1 MSPPL
6 VVSLSGL
13 DLPVLDQ
20 CVEFGA
26 DLDRRAVP
34 LSLLIAPHPAPPNP
48 VLDWIA
54 GRVDS
59 RDVVSLHGFART
71 APGLRARLA
80 PAAGLPAHEAG
91 LHLVAAAAVLE
102 RFGLRTKTFI
112 PARWFGSA
120 GTITALRRRGF
131 SVCADAMAVRE
142 LATGRVHRGR
152 IRMIGPGERAEPW
165 WCRALVLGAG
175 RAARLGRPV
184 RLAVDSA
191 VLRKPAARQAVLD
204 AIDLALHHGA
214 RPVTYA
220 SFGVPGGL

>member
-13 DLPVLDQ
+13 DVQVLDR
-20 CVEFGA
+20 CADFGA
-26 DLDRRAVP
+26 DLDQRAVP
-34 LSLLIAPHPAPPNP
+34 LSLLIAPHPAPHAA
-48 VLDWIA
+48 VLDWVA
-54 GRVDS
+54 GRMAA
-59 RDVVSLHGFART
+59 RDAVSLHGFARA
-71 APGLRARLA
+71 APGLRSRLA

-91 LHLVAAAAVLE
+91 LHLVAAASILE
-102 RFGLRTKTFI
+102 RLGLRTKSFI
-112 PARWFGSA
+112 PPRWLGSP

-131 SVCADAMAVRE
+131 SVCADAVAVRE

-152 IRMIGPGERAEPW
+152 IRVIGPGERAEPW

-175 RAARLGRPV
+175 RAARRGRPV
-184 RLAVDSA
+184 RLAVDSG